1 MITPSPKLNLTRLA
15 PIKLQPTIT
24 NSCRFVD
31 MKIQIKKYWRSWLL
45 YLLFFLV
52 VMQAVNWWKTR
63 DAVSG
68 DLSKFTGEL
77 IDGSVFTISEFSGEP
92 VLFHFWA
99 TWCPICELENGTI
112 QSISQDYQVISIA
125 SWSEGEAEVKSYMQD
140 NQLTYPV
147 MLDTSGKLAQSFGL
161 KGVPTSFILD
171 PNGEIIF
178 VETGYSTEPGLRLRL
193 WLSTL

>member
-1 MITPSPKLNLTRLA
+1 MNTQT
-15 PIKLQPTIT
+15 
-24 NSCRFVD
+24 
-31 MKIQIKKYWRSWLL
+31 KKHWRSWLL

-52 VMQAVNWWKTR
+52 IMQAVNWWKTR

-68 DLSKFTGEL
+68 NLSNFTGEL
-77 IDGSVFTISEFSGEP
+77 MDGTAFTISEFTGKP

-125 SWSEGEAEVKSYMQD
+125 SWSEGEAEVKAYMRD
-140 NQLTYPV
+140 KQLTFPV
-147 MLDTSGKLAQSFGL
+147 MLDNSGELAKSFGL

-171 PNGEIIF
+171 PNGEITFI
-178 VETGYSTEPGLRLRL
+178 ETGYSSEPGLRLRL

>member
-1 MITPSPKLNLTRLA
+1 MNTR
-15 PIKLQPTIT
+15 T
-24 NSCRFVD
+24 
-31 MKIQIKKYWRSWLL
+31 KKHWRSWLL

-68 DLSKFTGEL
+68 NLSKFTGEL
-77 IDGSVFTISEFSGEP
+77 MDGTAFTISEFSGKP
-92 VLFHFWA
+92 VLLHFWA

-125 SWSEGEAEVKSYMQD
+125 SWSEGEAAVKAYMRD
-140 NQLTYPV
+140 KQLTFPV

-171 PNGEIIF
+171 PNGEITF
-178 VETGYSTEPGLRLRL
+178 VETGYSTEPGLRFRL

>member
-1 MITPSPKLNLTRLA
+1 MNTQT
-15 PIKLQPTIT
+15 
-24 NSCRFVD
+24 
-31 MKIQIKKYWRSWLL
+31 KKNWRSWLL

-52 VMQAVNWWKTR
+52 IMQAVNWWKTR

-68 DLSKFTGEL
+68 NLSNFTGEL
-77 IDGSVFTISEFSGEP
+77 MDGTAFTISEFTGKP

-125 SWSEGEAEVKSYMQD
+125 SWSEGEAEVKAYMRD
-140 NQLTYPV
+140 KQLTFPV
-147 MLDTSGKLAQSFGL
+147 MLDNSGELAKSFGL

-171 PNGEIIF
+171 PNGEITFI
-178 VETGYSTEPGLRLRL
+178 ETGYSSEPGLRLRL

>member
-1 MITPSPKLNLTRLA
+1 MNTR
-15 PIKLQPTIT
+15 T
-24 NSCRFVD
+24 
-31 MKIQIKKYWRSWLL
+31 KKHWRSWLL

-68 DLSKFTGEL
+68 NLSKFTGEL
-77 IDGSVFTISEFSGEP
+77 MDGTAFTISKFAGKP

-125 SWSEGEAEVKSYMQD
+125 SWSEGEAEVKAYMRD
-140 NQLTYPV
+140 KQLTFPV

-171 PNGEIIF
+171 PNGEITF
-178 VETGYSTEPGLRLRL
+178 VETGYSTEPGLRFRL
-193 WLSTL
+193 WLSTF

>member
-1 MITPSPKLNLTRLA
+1 MNTR
-15 PIKLQPTIT
+15 T
-24 NSCRFVD
+24 
-31 MKIQIKKYWRSWLL
+31 KKHWRSWLL

-68 DLSKFTGEL
+68 NLSKFTGEL
-77 IDGSVFTISEFSGEP
+77 MDGTAFTISKFAGKP

-125 SWSEGEAEVKSYMQD
+125 SWSEGEAEVKAYMRD
-140 NQLTYPV
+140 KQLTFPV

-171 PNGEIIF
+171 PNGEITF

-193 WLSTL
+193 WLSTK